1 MTDVLMT
8 QTPDGG
14 ECTIFNGQMAMSE
27 GLETAAFLS
36 CFGGNIKDSGLDAD
50 RALEWWGNK
59 SETDPNL
66 KYRSQLQHEL
76 STRPLTPANLSIF
89 EDAASADLAWF
100 TDSVADSVA
109 VVATMPAI
117 NTVNVNVFIEI
128 DGVTTPFTF
137 KSTPTAQ

>member
-8 QTPDGG
+8 QTADGG
-14 ECTIFNGQMAMSE
+14 EISLFNGQARMSE

-36 CFGGNIKDSGLDAD
+36 CFGGNIKDGGLDAD
-50 RALEWWGNK
+50 LALEWWGNK

-66 KYRSQLQHEL
+66 KYRSQLQHLL
-76 STRPLTPANLSIF
+76 STLPLTPANLSAF

-109 VVATMPAI
+109 VVATMPAL
-117 NTVNVNVFIEI
+117 NTVQINGFVDI
-128 DGVTTPFTF
+128 DGTTTPFTF
-137 KSTPTAQ
+137 KSTPSAQ